1 MRTCLASRHLVGCV
15 SLAARLTCCFAACS
29 GAVVAL
35 RKRKRCTGDATQRG
49 VSTLTHVN
57 SLTCPQKKEKK
68 AKRGEGDKE
77 GGSSSDDEPQ
87 QQRTG
92 VVLKRSALAGGTHA
106 ALSGGALTKQYLSG
120 VALPSSSD
128 SDSEGEEALAAKR
141 ASAAARRMAGMG
153 LHADAGSVAAATA
166 KDDAKARK
174 REMLQA
180 QKVAMA
186 KQAALTQDDTDAFT
200 VRLAAPV
207 GDSGGAAGDDD
218 AGGNAKDVK
227 VEGMSVA
234 ARGKVL
240 LDNAS
245 FTLVAGR
252 RYGLVGP
259 NGKGKSTLLKLIG
272 WRKVPV
278 PAHMDVLMVEQ
289 EVVGSNDTTA
299 LQAVV
304 AADTVLMALREE
316 EAELKATLARLESG
330 EDGAGGRSKAAGAED
345 DDADDVA
352 AQLGDVYQRLAEH
365 GSGGAEARAAKIL
378 AGLGFS
384 DAMQKRV
391 TGSFSGGW
399 RMRIS
404 LARALYVQPTLL
416 LLDEVRAAVVWVFAS
431 SAAELSLVHVSHT
444 LPSLR
449 LCTPAQPTNHLD
461 LRAVLWLEE
470 YLQRWKKTL
479 VVVSHDREFLNNV
492 CTDIIH
498 LHDLKL
504 TSYRGSFA
512 QFEEMYEQRRREA
525 NKAFE
530 KYEKQLKAA
539 KATSSKAKI
548 EKVQA
553 GAKQKAEQQA
563 AKKGGKHGGGG
574 GSDEEGGAKADAPRK
589 WSDYTVSFAFP
600 EPTELP
606 PPLLS
611 LSDCCFKYPG
621 REDFGLVDVSCGLDM
636 GSRVA
641 IVGPN
646 GAGKSTLLNLIAGD
660 LEPTSGESRR
670 SQKLRIGRYSQHF
683 VDILAYDEN
692 PVEYLMRMHPTAN
705 LKPETARALLG
716 RFGLEG
722 HNHLTPIIKLS
733 GGQKARVVFAS
744 ICLSQPHML
753 LLDEARCAVG
763 CACGHGIRPAVL
775 CLCCACR
782 AHSFAHPS
790 PPPRS
795 PPTTWICRA
804 LTRWATRWRSS
815 RAAWC

>member
-1 MRTCLASRHLVGCV
+1 
-15 SLAARLTCCFAACS
+15 
-29 GAVVAL
+29 
-35 RKRKRCTGDATQRG
+35 
-49 VSTLTHVN
+49 
-57 SLTCPQKKEKK
+57 
-68 AKRGEGDKE
+68 
-77 GGSSSDDEPQ
+77 
-87 QQRTG
+87 
-92 VVLKRSALAGGTHA
+92 
-106 ALSGGALTKQYLSG
+106 
-120 VALPSSSD
+120 
-128 SDSEGEEALAAKR
+128 
-141 ASAAARRMAGMG
+141 
-153 LHADAGSVAAATA
+153 
-166 KDDAKARK
+166 
-174 REMLQA
+174 
-180 QKVAMA
+180 
-186 KQAALTQDDTDAFT
+186 
-200 VRLAAPV
+200 
-207 GDSGGAAGDDD
+207 
-218 AGGNAKDVK
+218 
-227 VEGMSVA
+227 
-234 ARGKVL
+234 
-240 LDNAS
+240 
-245 FTLVAGR
+245 VAGR

-289 EVVGSNDTTA
+289 EVVGSNETTA

-304 AADTVLMALREE
+304 AADTVLMGLREE

-330 EDGAGGRSKAAGAED
+330 EGASAAGGKAAGAED
-345 DDADDVA
+345 EDADDVA
-352 AQLGDVYQRLAEH
+352 AQLGEVYQRLAEH

-416 LLDEVRAAVVWVFAS
+416 LLDEVRAAVYLCDAV
-431 SAAELSLVHVSHT
+431 SARCCCCCLLLPLLHLS
-444 LPSLR
+444 
-449 LCTPAQPTNHLD
+449 PAPVTQPTNHLD

-574 GSDEEGGAKADAPRK
+574 GSDEEGGAKGDAPRK

-621 REDFGLVDVSCGLDM
+621 REDFGLADVSCGLDM

-660 LEPTSGESRR
+660 LDPSSGESRR

-753 LLDEARCAVG
+753 LLDEVRA
-763 CACGHGIRPAVL
+763 CACEPA
-775 CLCCACR
+775 
-782 AHSFAHPS
+782 
-790 PPPRS
+790 
-795 PPTTWICRA
+795 
-804 LTRWATRWRSS
+804 
-815 RAAWC
+815 

>member
-1 MRTCLASRHLVGCV
+1 M
-15 SLAARLTCCFAACS
+15 
-29 GAVVAL
+29 
-35 RKRKRCTGDATQRG
+35 
-49 VSTLTHVN
+49 
-57 SLTCPQKKEKK
+57 
-68 AKRGEGDKE
+68 
-77 GGSSSDDEPQ
+77 
-87 QQRTG
+87 
-92 VVLKRSALAGGTHA
+92 
-106 ALSGGALTKQYLSG
+106 
-120 VALPSSSD
+120 
-128 SDSEGEEALAAKR
+128 
-141 ASAAARRMAGMG
+141 
-153 LHADAGSVAAATA
+153 
-166 KDDAKARK
+166 
-174 REMLQA
+174 
-180 QKVAMA
+180 
-186 KQAALTQDDTDAFT
+186 
-200 VRLAAPV
+200 
-207 GDSGGAAGDDD
+207 
-218 AGGNAKDVK
+218 
-227 VEGMSVA
+227 
-234 ARGKVL
+234 
-240 LDNAS
+240 
-245 FTLVAGR
+245 
-252 RYGLVGP
+252 
-259 NGKGKSTLLKLIG
+259 
-272 WRKVPV
+272 
-278 PAHMDVLMVEQ
+278 
-289 EVVGSNDTTA
+289 
-299 LQAVV
+299 
-304 AADTVLMALREE
+304 
-316 EAELKATLARLESG
+316 
-330 EDGAGGRSKAAGAED
+330 
-345 DDADDVA
+345 
-352 AQLGDVYQRLAEH
+352 
-365 GSGGAEARAAKIL
+365 
-378 AGLGFS
+378 
-384 DAMQKRV
+384 
-391 TGSFSGGW
+391 
-399 RMRIS
+399 
-404 LARALYVQPTLL
+404 
-416 LLDEVRAAVVWVFAS
+416 
-431 SAAELSLVHVSHT
+431 
-444 LPSLR
+444 
-449 LCTPAQPTNHLD
+449 
-461 LRAVLWLEE
+461 LWLEE

-574 GSDEEGGAKADAPRK
+574 GSDEEGGAKGDAPRK

-611 LSDCCFKYPG
+611 LSECCFKYPG
-621 REDFGLVDVSCGLDM
+621 REDFGLADVSCGLDM

-660 LEPTSGESRR
+660 LDPTSGESRR

-753 LLDEARCAVG
+753 LLDEVRGGCVCMRGWHPARSVCL
-763 CACGHGIRPAVL
+763 L
-775 CLCCACR
+775 CWLR
-782 AHSFAHPS
+782 AHPLPS
-790 PPPRS
+790 PLSFPRS
-795 PPTTWICRA
+795 PPTTWTCRA
-804 LTRWATRWRSS
+804 STRWATRWRSS
-815 RAAWC
+815 RAAWCLSPTTHASCPPSARTRPSPGCGWWTTAPSPSTRATGSSSGRTWCPRSRTRWTKPEMCCWLCQYVNAYPARHESGLKLLLASAYTTVYRIIMYGAPRLIRCSAASAGPPCARCASTTRTRRP